1 VRDMGARVVCGRTVC
16 EAIGLDGVM
25 VAVCWGRG
33 ARTPRDPHIN
43 VRRFVEMDAGL
54 TVTKFD
60 PRSKL
65 VVEFVS

>member
-1 VRDMGARVVCGRTVC
+1 VRRL
-16 EAIGLDGVM
+16 GLM
-25 VAVCWGRG
+25 ASWLLCWGRG

-65 VVEFVS
+65 VAEFVS